1 MSLQQGEL
9 DLGELRDRFAIITG
23 AGNYGIGWGLALH
36 AATELNMHVVLVDLY
51 RSTIESAAKELQGL
65 APSRKIIPIACD
77 VTSETDLEDILRKL
91 DRDNVEISIGAVFAN
106 AGVIFNNTIL
116 NSSIEDW
123 ETTLSVNVM
132 GVVKTVKT
140 FLPRLQAQAER
151 SIFCSTAS
159 VGGLVRGDGGAASYQ
174 ASKHAVV
181 ALSESLSFE
190 IARKSP
196 QIHVHVLCPCI
207 VTSSL
212 LQSSQ
217 KNKAL
222 QKDKV
227 EGIEVSPIRPEK
239 TELGMSPERH
249 AEQVFDLISA
259 GKFYVVTDNIRPYVD
274 HDFPFDSAEIIA
286 ERYRNMASLDLDNA
300 DAFSESGTSHP
311 SSILKGALF
320 KEARRKAKATQD

>member
-51 RSTIESAAKELQGL
+51 RSTIESAAKELQAL

-77 VTSETDLEDILRKL
+77 VTNETDLEDILRKL
-91 DRDNVEISIGAVFAN
+91 DRDNAEISIGAVFAN

-159 VGGLVRGDGGAASYQ
+159 VGGFCLLYTSPSPRDRG
-174 ASKHAVV
+174 
-181 ALSESLSFE
+181 
-190 IARKSP
+190 
-196 QIHVHVLCPCI
+196 
-207 VTSSL
+207 
-212 LQSSQ
+212 
-217 KNKAL
+217 
-222 QKDKV
+222 
-227 EGIEVSPIRPEK
+227 
-239 TELGMSPERH
+239 
-249 AEQVFDLISA
+249 
-259 GKFYVVTDNIRPYVD
+259 
-274 HDFPFDSAEIIA
+274 
-286 ERYRNMASLDLDNA
+286 
-300 DAFSESGTSHP
+300 
-311 SSILKGALF
+311 
-320 KEARRKAKATQD
+320 

>member
-36 AATELNMHVVLVDLY
+36 AATELNMHVVLIDLY
-51 RSTIESAAKELQGL
+51 RSTIESAAKELQAL

-77 VTSETDLEDILRKL
+77 VTNETDLEDILRKL

-320 KEARRKAKATQD
+320 KEARRKASATQD

>member
-36 AATELNMHVVLVDLY
+36 AATELNMHVVLIDLY

-300 DAFSESGTSHP
+300 DAFSKSGTSHP

-320 KEARRKAKATQD
+320 KEARRKGKTTKD

>member
-9 DLGELRDRFAIITG
+9 DLEELKDRFAIITG

-36 AATELNMHVVLVDLY
+36 AATELNMHVVLIDLY
-51 RSTIESAAKELQGL
+51 QSTIESAAEELQAL

-77 VTSETDLEDILRKL
+77 VTNETDLEDILRKL

-217 KNKAL
+217 KNKVL

-300 DAFSESGTSHP
+300 DAFSKSGTSHP

>member
-9 DLGELRDRFAIITG
+9 DLEELRDRFAIITG

-36 AATELNMHVVLVDLY
+36 AATELNMHVVLIDLY
-51 RSTIESAAKELQGL
+51 RSTIESAAEELQAL

-77 VTSETDLEDILRKL
+77 VTNETDLEDILRKL
-91 DRDNVEISIGAVFAN
+91 DRDNAEISIGAVFAN

-217 KNKAL
+217 KNKVL

-320 KEARRKAKATQD
+320 KEARRKAKAKRD

>member
-9 DLGELRDRFAIITG
+9 DLEELRDRFAIITG

-36 AATELNMHVVLVDLY
+36 AATELNMHVVLIDLY
-51 RSTIESAAKELQGL
+51 RSTIESAAKELQAL

-77 VTSETDLEDILRKL
+77 VTNETDLEDMLRKI
-91 DRDNVEISIGAVFAN
+91 DRDNAEISIGAVFAN

-140 FLPRLQAQAER
+140 FLPRLQGQAER

-300 DAFSESGTSHP
+300 DAFSESVTSHP

-320 KEARRKAKATQD
+320 KEARSKASATQD

>member
-36 AATELNMHVVLVDLY
+36 AATELNMHVVLIDLY
-51 RSTIESAAKELQGL
+51 SNTVESTAKELQAL
-65 APSRKIIPIACD
+65 APSRKVVPIACD
-77 VTSETDLEDILRKL
+77 VTSEGDLENVLRDL
-91 DRDNVEISIGAVFAN
+91 DSDQPEMSIGAVFAN

-116 NSSIEDW
+116 NSNIEDW
-123 ETTLSVNVM
+123 ETTLNVNVI
-132 GVVKTVKT
+132 GVVKTIKT
-140 FLPRLQAQAER
+140 FLPRLQAQAEP
-151 SIFCSTAS
+151 SIFCNTAS

-196 QIHVHVLCPCI
+196 QIRVHVLCPCI

-222 QKDKV
+222 QRDKAD
-227 EGIEVSPIRPEK
+227 GTEVSPIKPEK
-239 TELGMSPERH
+239 MELGMSPEKH

-259 GKFYVVTDNIRPYVD
+259 GKFYVITDNVRPYVD
-274 HDFPFDSAEIIA
+274 HDFPFNSAEIIA
-286 ERYRNMASLDLDNA
+286 ERHRNMDSLDLDNA
-300 DAFSESGTSHP
+300 DAFSESDTSHP

-320 KEARRKAKATQD
+320 KEARRKTRAKET

>member
-9 DLGELRDRFAIITG
+9 DLEELRDRFAIITG

-36 AATELNMHVVLVDLY
+36 AATELNMHVVLIDLY
-51 RSTIESAAKELQGL
+51 RSTIESAAKELQAL

>member
-36 AATELNMHVVLVDLY
+36 AATELNMHVVLIDLY
-51 RSTIESAAKELQGL
+51 RSTIESAAEELQAL

-77 VTSETDLEDILRKL
+77 VTNETDLEDILRKL
-91 DRDNVEISIGAVFAN
+91 DRDNAEISIGAVFAN

-320 KEARRKAKATQD
+320 KEARRKASATQD

>member
-9 DLGELRDRFAIITG
+9 DLEELKDRFAIITG

-36 AATELNMHVVLVDLY
+36 AATELNMHVVLIDLY
-51 RSTIESAAKELQGL
+51 QSTIESAAEELQAL

-77 VTSETDLEDILRKL
+77 VTNETDLEDILRKL
-91 DRDNVEISIGAVFAN
+91 DRDNAEISIGAVFAN

-217 KNKAL
+217 KNKVL

-300 DAFSESGTSHP
+300 DAFSKSGTSHP

-320 KEARRKAKATQD
+320 KEARRKASATQD